1 MKYENLKNKVVM
13 VTGASSGLGE
23 ALARAFIENDCT
35 VYLSARSKDK
45 LVALSEEL
53 GDRAI
58 PLSLDV
64 TNTYQVY
71 TAAERIINEQGRIDV
86 WVNNAGGE
94 KKSSLSELT
103 PKLLNDITA
112 VNYFGLVY
120 GTQAAAEYMRKQKEG
135 DIVQI
140 LSTSAFTSRANESAY
155 CAAKAAA
162 SLFSESV
169 QLELRDEGI
178 RVFPIYPGGMNT
190 EFFMKAGASLPPDSM
205 EPKDIADI
213 VLNALS
219 QPRNIIVVPRIFR
232 NSVKKSL

>member
-1 MKYENLKNKVVM
+1 MKYKTLKNKIVM
-13 VTGASSGLGE
+13 ITGASSGLGE
-23 ALARAFIENDCT
+23 ALARAFVENDCT
-35 VYLSARSKDK
+35 VYLSARNKDK
-45 LVALSEEL
+45 LEALAREL
-53 GDRAI
+53 GSRAI
-58 PLSLDV
+58 PLQLDV
-64 TNTYQVY
+64 TNPYLVY
-71 TAAERIINEQGRIDV
+71 NAAQRIVDAHGRIDV

-94 KKSSLSELT
+94 RKASLSELS
-103 PKLLNDITA
+103 PELLIDITA

-120 GTQAAAEYMRKQKEG
+120 GTQAAAKQMSKQKEG

-140 LSTSAFTSRANESAY
+140 ISTSAFTSRANESAY

-162 SLFSESV
+162 SLFSESA

-190 EFFMKAGASLPPDSM
+190 EFFKKAGASLPPDSM

-232 NSVKKSL
+232 NSVKKN